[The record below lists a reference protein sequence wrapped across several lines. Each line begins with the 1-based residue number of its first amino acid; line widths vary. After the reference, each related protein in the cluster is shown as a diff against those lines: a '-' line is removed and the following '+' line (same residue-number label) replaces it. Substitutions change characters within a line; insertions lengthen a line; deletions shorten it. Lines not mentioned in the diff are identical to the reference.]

1 MRVLPIPISRK
12 KNSRLELNVLPSNQ
26 TRLATVGSIMLSQKT
41 IPGNFAAKI
50 LKTRR
55 AKRKNKTKA
64 RGELFASDSQ
74 VVFAILITAKLTH
87 IWRTS
92 CLRIAWRISRMHD
105 RKLNG
110 CRQRLPFARHFIP
123 RKCSLCS
130 QGSIHVD
137 CSDRLTMLVK
147 VGKRV
152 DLQPFKIRAGT
163 GSRSQ
168 DVRLETSMRC
178 STSFTDTLWK
188 TKNSFLPIEQGK
200 SQPIKNGWFQIPP
213 IEHDLSEIVIA

>member
-1 MRVLPIPISRK
+1 
-12 KNSRLELNVLPSNQ
+12 
-26 TRLATVGSIMLSQKT
+26 MLSRKT

-64 RGELFASDSQ
+64 RGELFASGSR
-74 VVFAILITAKLTH
+74 VVFAILIPAKLTH
-87 IWRTS
+87 IWRTT

-130 QGSIHVD
+130 QSSIHAD
-137 CSDRLTMLVK
+137 WSDRLTMLVR

-152 DLQPFKIRAGT
+152 DLQPFKIRA
-163 GSRSQ
+163 SNRSTRSH

-188 TKNSFLPIEQGK
+188 TKNGFFANRTRKKPTNQKRLVPNTSNRTRPKWNCYCLISYRAGAWHYRI
-200 SQPIKNGWFQIPP
+200 SLQIASSH
-213 IEHDLSEIVIA
+213 ELG

>member
-1 MRVLPIPISRK
+1 MCSPQIRQDLLYTI
-12 KNSRLELNVLPSNQ
+12 
-26 TRLATVGSIMLSQKT
+26 GSIMLSQKT

-50 LKTRR
+50 LKTTR
-55 AKRKNKTKA
+55 AKQKNKTKA
-64 RGELFASDSQ
+64 RGELFASGSQ
-74 VVFAILITAKLTH
+74 VVFAILIPTKLTH
-87 IWRTS
+87 IWRTT

-110 CRQRLPFARHFIP
+110 CRQRLLFARHFIP

-130 QGSIHVD
+130 QSSIHAD
-137 CSDRLTMLVK
+137 WSDRLTVLVR

-163 GSRSQ
+163 GSTRSQ
-168 DVRLETSMRC
+168 DVRLETSLRC

-188 TKNSFLPIEQGK
+188 TKNGFLPIEQGK
-200 SQPIKNGWFQIPP
+200 NQPIKNGWSQIPP